1 MFETIFALLLTPWA
15 ALSLLFIAVLFD
27 HNRHEGWASFTL
39 ISVFAI
45 AYFMFD
51 VTLQQIGIGAAAWI
65 IAGIVYSF
73 VRWTMQCSKAAS
85 DYEAEKI
92 GKHEAMALT
101 HLGHNKGA
109 ITYWTFAWPI
119 SFVATVCSDLL
130 TWLGRG
136 FHFVFGNAYHWASD
150 RSRSR
155 IAEISNARGE

>member
-39 ISVFAI
+39 IGVFTI

-51 VTLQQIGIGAAAWI
+51 VTLLTITKLAGLWLVL
-65 IAGIVYSF
+65 GIVYSF
-73 VRWTMQCSKAAS
+73 CRWMWQCRCAAN
-85 DYEAEKI
+85 DYEEKKI
-92 GKHEAMALT
+92 DKHEAMRLT
-101 HLGHNKGA
+101 HLGVNKGA

-119 SFVATVCSDLL
+119 SLVATLCSDLL
-130 TWLGRG
+130 TWLGKG
-136 FHFVFGNAYHWASD
+136 LHFMFGNAYHWVSD

-155 IAEISNARGE
+155 IAEISTARGE